1 MPASNS
7 PISNNAVFQYLH
19 GLADSNYWGSV
30 SLRMEGGRIV
40 HLYKEESIKP
50 EALLKESP
58 TSKDE
63 PLYARRNVPE

>member
-1 MPASNS
+1 MPSINPS
-7 PISNNAVFQYLH
+7 FSISAVFQYLH
-19 GLADSNYWGSV
+19 QLANSNYWGSV

-50 EALLKESP
+50 ETLFKQTP

-63 PLYARRNVPE
+63 PSNAHRNTTR